1 MDVALAAFRRAYPSY
16 DATRALDD
24 LRAREYA
31 RLDEQNHI
39 YLDYTGGGLYADS
52 QIREHMA
59 LLKDGVF
66 GNPHSTSPASEA
78 TTRLVDEARRY
89 VLEYFNASPREY
101 VTIFTPRHRGD
112 QACWRVLSF

>member
-59 LLKDGVF
+59 LLKNGVF
-66 GNPHSTSPASEA
+66 GNPHSTNPASEA
-78 TTRLVDEARRY
+78 TTRLATIRIRLARAAAVVAPNRT
-89 VLEYFNASPREY
+89 NSR
-101 VTIFTPRHRGD
+101 RRQS
-112 QACWRVLSF
+112 QAGAITSGAIRP